1 MRSGQQGGNP
11 PQTVPQDMVYGALAF
26 SRMNRLSRLVAGGER
41 RTAEPWLSGDHPFCG
56 GP

>member
-11 PQTVPQDMVYGALAF
+11 PQTVLRLMVYEGRAFGWMNAPSQLA
-26 SRMNRLSRLVAGGER
+26 AAAER
-41 RTAEPWLSGDHPFCG
+41 RTVEALVTVDQSSGA